1 MKEPMKLEIKNGGI
15 RGPRLVLDGKE
26 LHHVKG
32 YEINAGLSMRSDGRK
47 SGGRASPRPKK
58 MKKLWGTG
66 DRGGGSYP
74 EKF

>member
-32 YEINAGLSMRSDGRK
+32 YEIK
-47 SGGRASPRPKK
+47 SSGKVEFSVK
-58 MKKLWGTG
+58 MLVDFPVDQGNV
-66 DRGGGSYP
+66 
-74 EKF
+74 